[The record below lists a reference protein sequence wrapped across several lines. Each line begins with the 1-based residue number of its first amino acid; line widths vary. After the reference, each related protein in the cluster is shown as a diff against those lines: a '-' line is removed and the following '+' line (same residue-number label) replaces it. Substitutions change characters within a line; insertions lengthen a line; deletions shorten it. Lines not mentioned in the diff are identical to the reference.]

1 MVNLEMTK
9 EEAQILADYLFKRL
23 MRLEEAG
30 LKDST
35 CYKTFNRLRKDL
47 IKGIVN
53 VV

>member
-9 EEAQILADYLFKRL
+9 EEAQILSDYLFKRL

-35 CYKTFNRLRKDL
+35 CYKVFYKLRQKL
-47 IKGIVN
+47 LKEIVN
-53 VV
+53 A